1 MTLSLFCLHNN
12 NVVSSPSLGC
22 SASQY
27 FRPANFHRSYP
38 AFDLPW
44 LHTKKS
50 PQFLLLAL
58 ISTAPHCVC
67 WLWALGL
74 KLHRV
79 LQSSRDETT
88 SGEEEER
95 RKNLCLLNRQESFS
109 LESFESP
116 RICLRHAIL
125 MDLRRENFSTIFFS
139 SPLLLLVRLLCACD
153 FELCRELTWIS
164 AADIRLKVSSASAV
178 DFLDEAR
185 KLSPSFG
192 RPLTAT
198 AEFQREILS
207 IFRKKHEKLDEIS
220 DEKSECCFFK
230 TQQWP
235 DRLQFHLIAPSF
247 IINIFSCFFFE
258 LSFGSYIYII

>member
-1 MTLSLFCLHNN
+1 MTLSLLLAGSHNN

-22 SASQY
+22 SASQF

-44 LHTKKS
+44 LHTKNLHNFFFSRSS
-50 PQFLLLAL
+50 PPRH
-58 ISTAPHCVC
+58 IVCVGC
-67 WLWALGL
+67 EL
-74 KLHRV
+74 
-79 LQSSRDETT
+79 
-88 SGEEEER
+88 SGSNFTVCSKAHVMKQQAEKKR
-95 RKNLCLLNRQESFS
+95 RGEKNLCLLNRQESFS

-139 SPLLLLVRLLCACD
+139 SPLLLLVRLLRACD

-164 AADIRLKVSSASAV
+164 AADIRLKVSSALAV

-198 AEFQREILS
+198 AEFQREI
-207 IFRKKHEKLDEIS
+207 FVNFQKETRKTRRNQRWKIWVLFLQAPTMAWPIAIS
-220 DEKSECCFFK
+220 
-230 TQQWP
+230 P
-235 DRLQFHLIAPSF
+235 DRTFFH
-247 IINIFSCFFFE
+247 
-258 LSFGSYIYII
+258 Y

>member
-1 MTLSLFCLHNN
+1 MTLSLLLACSHNN

-22 SASQY
+22 SASQS
-27 FRPANFHRSYP
+27 FRTANFHRSYP

-50 PQFLLLAL
+50 SQFLLLAL
-58 ISTAPHCVC
+58 ISPPRHIVC
-67 WLWALGL
+67 IGCAMSSRAQ
-74 KLHRV
+74 LHRV

-88 SGEEEER
+88 SGEEEEKR

-109 LESFESP
+109 LESFKSP

-139 SPLLLLVRLLCACD
+139 SPLLLLLRLLRACD

-164 AADIRLKVSSASAV
+164 ATDIRLKVSSASAV

-192 RPLTAT
+192 RSLLLLLVFS
-198 AEFQREILS
+198 ERFLS
-207 IFRKKHEKLDEIS
+207 IFQKETRK
-220 DEKSECCFFK
+220 
-230 TQQWP
+230 
-235 DRLQFHLIAPSF
+235 
-247 IINIFSCFFFE
+247 N
-258 LSFGSYIYII
+258 